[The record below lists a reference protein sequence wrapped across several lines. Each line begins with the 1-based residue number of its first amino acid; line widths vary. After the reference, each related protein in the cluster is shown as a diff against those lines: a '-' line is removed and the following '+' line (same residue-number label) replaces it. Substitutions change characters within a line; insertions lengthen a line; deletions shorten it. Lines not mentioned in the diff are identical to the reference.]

1 MRGRVGEWPTPVKA
15 ACAGRSVA
23 GRARFAFP
31 HYTLQTAMAERG
43 ALHDMPRPRSRRGDE
58 AREHALAWLD
68 RRVNFERLPPPG
80 AAELGLARMRRLL
93 AAVGGPHRGLPVV
106 HVAGTKGKGSTVAAL
121 AAILEE
127 AGHRV
132 GRYLSPHVH
141 AIEERIAIDGRPIAA
156 GDLAAALEAVIPVV
170 ERLDA
175 VAARR
180 GGRGPTWFEVLTA
193 AAFVHFARARV
204 DVAVLE
210 TGLGGRL
217 DATNVVRP
225 LVSVITSISLDH
237 MAVLGPTIA
246 RIAAEKA
253 GIIKRGRP
261 VVSGAMHPSAR
272 RVIAATAARRRA
284 TLLQLGRDFTATPLP
299 APPGA
304 GPLAG
309 AGLELRTGPAAAP
322 VRYRLAMPGGHQAEN
337 AALAVMAA
345 RRLARQ
351 GIAVPE
357 AAIVRGLARARLPAR
372 IEVVGR
378 RPLVVVDAAHNV
390 ASMKT
395 LVETLRPAVASH
407 RPRVLLFAAS
417 GDKQIEE
424 MLALAAG
431 MFDRVVVT
439 RYATNPRAA
448 TIDRL
453 VAACRQAGLPR
464 PSVATAPPQALALAR
479 SLAGADGLVCV
490 AGSFFLAAEIGRG

>member
-1 MRGRVGEWPTPVKA
+1 
-15 ACAGRSVA
+15 
-23 GRARFAFP
+23 
-31 HYTLQTAMAERG
+31 MAERG

-448 TIDRL
+448 SIDRL

>member
-1 MRGRVGEWPTPVKA
+1 
-15 ACAGRSVA
+15 
-23 GRARFAFP
+23 
-31 HYTLQTAMAERG
+31 MAERG